1 METGD
6 CVIAWF
12 AYLVALLQRLWMVHY
27 PPCPVFDEV
36 HFGEFVNSYTNRTFF
51 LDIHPPLAKLL
62 YSAIARLAR
71 YTGSICFEDEEYSV
85 GDEFYVSLR
94 VLNCLVS
101 AMCSP
106 LVYLTLRAMKVSVSS
121 SICASIMFMSET
133 SYLVQHRFILIDG
146 FLHVF
151 VLFHIF
157 TLISRFSPLMT
168 GVSLGLA
175 ISCKYTALGLIPL
188 EFVVNDC
195 STAPICR
202 VFVALLALWSIT
214 TVHLMILT
222 GSSFDAKE
230 LLSSDVYECLFTN
243 RSALNIIRASITLQ
257 FDMHRINMANRIFH
271 PYQSRPLSWP
281 MFTGIWV
288 RIWGNETEHREI
300 NCMGNV
306 FVLVPTF
313 IAVCVAVFLTTKDQ
327 NARMSVIGWIL
338 SYVPFFFVQR
348 SMFFYHY
355 QVPLL
360 FALLCWGIVAE
371 KVPYPGRVVNVMCGM
386 LGWCYWSPFV
396 YGGEVSNRSQK
407 IWIPQWADG
416 GPRHSFLVREFF
428 GIVLQ

>member
-6 CVIAWF
+6 CVIAWL

-27 PPCPVFDEV
+27 PSCPVFDEV

-51 LDIHPPLAKLL
+51 LDIHPPLGKLM
-62 YSAIARLAR
+62 YFAIARLAR
-71 YTGSICFEDEEYSV
+71 YPGSICFDDEEYSV

-101 AMCSP
+101 ALCSP
-106 LVYLTLRAMKVSVSS
+106 LVYLTLRAMKVSVRSS
-121 SICASIMFMSET
+121 MCAAIMFMSET

-146 FLHVF
+146 FLHAF
-151 VLFHIF
+151 VLFHVF
-157 TLISRFSPLMT
+157 TLVSGFSPLVV

-188 EFVVNDC
+188 QFVVNHR
-195 STAPICR
+195 STGQ
-202 VFVALLALWSIT
+202 VFVALLVVWSFTI
-214 TVHLMILT
+214 VHLMILT
-222 GSSFDAKE
+222 ESSFDAKE
-230 LLSSDVYECLFTN
+230 LLSRDVYECLFTN
-243 RSALNIIRASITLQ
+243 RSAINVIRAGIAMQ

-271 PYQSRPLSWP
+271 PYQSRPESWP

-288 RIWGNETEHREI
+288 RIRDDEAEHREI

-313 IAVCVAVFLTTKDQ
+313 LAICVGVFLMVKDQ
-327 NARMSVIGWIL
+327 NARVSVIGWVL
-338 SYVPFFFVQR
+338 SYFPFFFVQR

-360 FALLCWGIVAE
+360 FAILSWGIVME
-371 KVPYPGRVVNVMCGM
+371 KVPYPGRVVNVICGM
-386 LGWCYWSPFV
+386 LGLCYWSPFV
-396 YGGEVSNRSQK
+396 YGGKVANRLGK

-416 GPRHSFLVREFF
+416 GQRHSFLVREFF
-428 GIVLQ
+428 GLVLQ